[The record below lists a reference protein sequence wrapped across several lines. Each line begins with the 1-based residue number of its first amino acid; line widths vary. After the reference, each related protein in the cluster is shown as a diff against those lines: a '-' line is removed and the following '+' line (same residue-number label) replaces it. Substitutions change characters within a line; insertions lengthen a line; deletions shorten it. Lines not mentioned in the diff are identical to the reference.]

1 MRSPEKLVLLAI
13 RVAAGT
19 DCNDRDEA
27 AIVEC
32 GGLQAAE
39 WLIHPRGRSD
49 SEAFTYL
56 IDGLRD
62 ERNGLLPDR
71 VADLSAA
78 GWNGLIALADF
89 VAPDVLEDL

>member
-1 MRSPEKLVLLAI
+1 MRNPQKLVLLAI

-19 DCNDRDEA
+19 DCHDRDEA

-32 GGLQAAE
+32 GGLQAAA

-49 SEAFTYL
+49 AEAFTYL
-56 IDGLRD
+56 LDGIRD
-62 ERNGLLPDR
+62 ERGGVLPDR

-78 GWNGLIALADF
+78 GWNGLIALADL